1 MTDWAQ
7 AAIRR
12 LCFSSVEPLSITIG
26 CDYWKRAQPSHF
38 SPRKRGDF
46 GQSQE
51 GSRAYVHPLAWEK
64 TMATQVKPIPE
75 GYHTLTP
82 YLVVDGAE
90 KIIRFMKDAFGAQ
103 PVFEPMMRPDGK
115 VMHAEYRIGD
125 SVVMISDSSERAQA
139 TSAML
144 HLYVPNV
151 DATYQKALKAGATS
165 LMEPADMFY
174 GDRSGGVKDAAGNR
188 WHIGTHI
195 EDVSPAELKRRATE
209 FMKQQHKAA

>member
-1 MTDWAQ
+1 
-7 AAIRR
+7 
-12 LCFSSVEPLSITIG
+12 
-26 CDYWKRAQPSHF
+26 
-38 SPRKRGDF
+38 
-46 GQSQE
+46 
-51 GSRAYVHPLAWEK
+51 
-64 TMATQVKPIPE
+64 MATQVKPIPE

-151 DATYQKALKAGATS
+151 DAAYQKALKAGATS